1 MPQIHIEKLIF
12 GGQALGRL
20 DGKTIFVWNALPGE
34 DVEIEYISNKK
45 NFAEAIA
52 TKIINPSPNRI
63 KPKEAHYLATSPWDI
78 MDYKTEN
85 EWKKQVAIETYGR
98 NGGLILQENPPTIEF
113 DDQQYGYR
121 NKIEFNFTKLQSNQI
136 SLAFL
141 NRNSHIY
148 IPVENS
154 SLAKPELNLIA
165 KKILN
170 WINENR
176 FPFRS
181 LQTITIKSNQK
192 GQVIAALFINN
203 KINFTNFPALNDQF
217 IGFVVYCNS
226 QIIHNEG
233 QNYLEDK
240 ILGLPLAYGIN
251 SFFQVNVPMFEKALK
266 DIAAFTDPKTELIDY
281 YSGVG
286 AISLPISK
294 NRARST
300 LIDNNMEAIDFA
312 KYNIKEN
319 QLLNCDAICT
329 SSENMTKLIARDKL
343 IILDPPRAGLDPKVT
358 ARLLASLP
366 PRIIYLSCDLSTQA
380 RDIGHLSEH
389 YKVAFLKLYNFFPR
403 TPHIEGLC
411 VLDRVSF

>member
-52 TKIINPSPNRI
+52 TKIINPSPDRI
-63 KPKEAHYLATSPWDI
+63 EPKEAHFLATSPWDI
-78 MDYKTEN
+78 MNYKTEN

-98 NGGLILQENPPTIEF
+98 NGGLILQENPPMIEF
-113 DDQQYGYR
+113 DDNQYGYR
-121 NKIEFNFTKLQSNQI
+121 NKIEFNLTKTQTGPI
-136 SLAFL
+136 SLSFL
-141 NRNSHIY
+141 NRNSHDSIL
-148 IPVENS
+148 VENS
-154 SLAKPELNLIA
+154 LLAKPELNLIA

-181 LQTITIKSNQK
+181 LQTITVKSNQK
-192 GQVIAALFINN
+192 GQAIAALFINN
-203 KINFTNFPALNDQF
+203 KINFSNFPALDDQF
-217 IGFVVYCNS
+217 IGFAVYYNS
-226 QIIHNEG
+226 QVIHNEG

-240 ILGLPLAYGIN
+240 ILGLPLAYSIN

-319 QLLNCDAICT
+319 KLLNCDAICT

-380 RDIGHLSEH
+380 RDIEHLSEQ